1 MNKSILWGGIALAIL
16 IGACLVN
23 ISFYHSSYFLL
34 SLVSGVLIGFFVFM
48 AICKFDSITDLA
60 SVSDPYYEEQYD
72 KMKENGGSGIIGGL
86 FSMIVAIIIIVTY
99 NNSRENNAFDKEGI
113 IVTGNVINGS
123 EQVTKRTRWGME
135 TGRSS
140 SFKLTIE
147 YKTKDGQER
156 TITESVS
163 SENFNGAYKGQ
174 PIELI
179 YYKNDPSMVKLITG
193 SENLKKY
200 KGVEDR
206 AMLGNDIEKILT
218 MPKDSIKTRLLDKL
232 ATDWR
237 EASTPE
243 YTAFENN
250 TKKEGIIIQGD
261 RVIYITQKY
270 NSDFRKFLAPLQI
283 EKELTPPKELLNE
296 GKKEEKTILT
306 AQDETK
312 VIQTKKFD
320 VIYSMK
326 TSLVNPDEDGSSSNN
341 RSPGLGYRTETVI
354 TYIFTKRNL
363 K

>member
-1 MNKSILWGGIALAIL
+1 MNKSLLWGGIALAIL

-23 ISFYHSSYFLL
+23 ISFYHSSYFSL

-48 AICKFDSITDLA
+48 AICKFDSIMDLA
-60 SVSDPYYEEQYD
+60 SISDSDYEEQYD
-72 KMKENGGSGIIGGL
+72 KMKKNGGSGIIGGL

-113 IVTGNVINGS
+113 IVTGNVVNGS

-140 SFKLTIE
+140 SFTLSIE

-156 TITESVS
+156 KVDKSVS
-163 SENFNGAYKGQ
+163 SEDFNDAYKGQ
-174 PIELI
+174 PIDLI
-179 YYKNDPSMVKLITG
+179 YYKEDPSMVKLIMGT
-193 SENLKKY
+193 ENLKKY
-200 KGVEDR
+200 KGVADR
-206 AMLGNDIEKILT
+206 AILGSDIEKILK
-218 MPKDSIKTRLLDKL
+218 MSKDSIKTKLLDKL
-232 ATDWR
+232 ATDWKD
-237 EASTPE
+237 ASTQE
-243 YTAFENN
+243 YLAFENN
-250 TKKEGIIIQGD
+250 SKKEGIIIQGD
-261 RVIYITQKY
+261 RLIYITQKF

-283 EKELTPPKELLNE
+283 EKELTPPKELLTDA
-296 GKKEEKTILT
+296 KEEKTILT

-312 VIQTKKFD
+312 VIQTKNFD
-320 VIYSMK
+320 VVYSMK
-326 TSLVNPDEDGSSSNN
+326 TSLVNPEEDGNSSNN